1 MKDKSKVQFNKVW
14 KIFKMEMFMRQ
25 KMILI
30 WSLALI
36 AIMLLYMLLFPS
48 VKEMALEKMAAM
60 PEELL
65 AFFGMS
71 GEDDFSNFN
80 QYFASIFQIVLI
92 VLSAY
97 AASTSASILHDEE
110 SNGTIEFLNAC
121 NVSRGEIYLAKVITI
136 FVNFIIILICT
147 TLAVLISGFSVALDT
162 IDPQAIAATLWLSS
176 LTIFSF
182 VAIGFL
188 VATLVKKSIK
198 AANIAL
204 ATMFGIYIIG
214 YLSNI
219 GPEFLSH
226 LQWLSPF
233 EFLSSGEIMTT
244 TIGIGTNS
252 LDVMAIIF
260 PILIIFGLLISGY
273 YLYQK
278 KDL

>member
-14 KIFKMEMFMRQ
+14 KIFKVEIFMRW

-30 WSLALI
+30 WSVVLI

-97 AASTSASILHDEE
+97 AASTGASILHDEE

-136 FVNFIIILICT
+136 FVNFVIILVCT
-147 TLAVLISGFSVALDT
+147 TFAVLVSGFMVAADT
-162 IDPQAIAATLWLSS
+162 IDPKAIVSTLWLSS

-182 VAIGFL
+182 ATIGFL
-188 VATLVKKSIK
+188 IATIIKKNIK

-204 ATMFGIYIIG
+204 AIMFGIYIIG

-219 GPEFLSH
+219 GPKFLAH
-226 LQWLSPF
+226 LKWLSPF
-233 EFLSSGEIMTT
+233 EFLSSGKIMTT

-252 LDVMAIIF
+252 LEIMAIIL
-260 PILIIFGLLISGY
+260 PILLIFGLLITGY

>member
-1 MKDKSKVQFNKVW
+1 MKDKSKVQFIKVW
-14 KIFKMEMFMRQ
+14 KIFKVEIFMRW

-30 WSLALI
+30 WSVVLI

-97 AASTSASILHDEE
+97 AASTGASILHDEE

-121 NVSRGEIYLAKVITI
+121 NVSRGEIYFAKVITI
-136 FVNFIIILICT
+136 FVNFVIILLCT
-147 TLAVLISGFSVALDT
+147 TLAVLVSGFMVAADT
-162 IDPQAIAATLWLSS
+162 IDPKAIVSTLWLSS

-182 VAIGFL
+182 AAIGFL
-188 VATLVKKSIK
+188 IATIIKKNIK

-204 ATMFGIYIIG
+204 AIMFGIYIIG

-219 GPEFLSH
+219 GPDFLSH
-226 LQWLSPF
+226 LKWLSPF
-233 EFLSSGEIMTT
+233 EFLSSGKIMTT

-252 LDVMAIIF
+252 LEIMAIIL
-260 PILIIFGLLISGY
+260 PIMLIFGLLITGY